1 MQVKQGVINGHPLI
15 DARRLIRADS
25 NFLDLIRLF
34 PTAFLTSNPYPY
46 NVMCAVM
53 QSVIHIKESLQWNTK
68 NAVLSLSGQWNF
80 LSD

>member
-1 MQVKQGVINGHPLI
+1 MEHKKCCFISQQAMEFSFGLDEDDSRCIATK
-15 DARRLIRADS
+15 RLIRADS

-53 QSVIHIKESLQWNTK
+53 
-68 NAVLSLSGQWNF
+68 
-80 LSD
+80 